1 MVSMVSKDQAAD
13 SDKLV
18 VTIQGRKATLH
29 FADEQAYRVMIE
41 RLSDC
46 FRKVIKIKAAVWDN
60 GAGES
65 HRSLTME

>member
-29 FADEQAYRVMIE
+29 FADEPNREVGTLIKQAL
-41 RLSDC
+41 LS
-46 FRKVIKIKAAVWDN
+46 
-60 GAGES
+60 S
-65 HRSLTME
+65 YMSSSLLASVSSDD